1 MVLRIRGEGL
11 LEGLQVGGLPDG
23 TVDTDMIA
31 TSAVTAA
38 KIGSLPAGSILQTQ
52 FAIKTDTATTAST
65 TPSVISGLTVNITPA
80 NASNL
85 IILIASISSSYDSG
99 DWGLGFYFGKDGSVI
114 SGATGDAASDRP
126 RQTSVF
132 IPGDGI
138 TGTNSMSA
146 IPMLY
151 REAAGGTSQIT
162 YSVMW
167 RNSSATTGYLN
178 RMVSDRDTS
187 GYDPRCVSSLLAM
200 EVAV

>member
-1 MVLRIRGEGL
+1 MSVTISGDGTLTGIS
-11 LEGLQVGGLPDG
+11 VGGMPDG
-23 TVDTDMIA
+23 IVDTDMLA
-31 TSAVTAA
+31 TSAVTGA

-65 TPSVISGLTVNITPA
+65 TPSVISGLTVSITPA

-85 IILIASISSSYDSG
+85 IILIASISSSYDSNN
-99 DWGLGFYFGKDGSVI
+99 WGLGFYFGKDGSVI
-114 SGATGDAASDRP
+114 DGARADAASNRP

-138 TGTNSMSA
+138 SGTNSMSA
-146 IPMLY
+146 IPMIY
-151 REAAGGTSQIT
+151 REAAGGTSGIT

-167 RNSSATTGYLN
+167 RNSSPSTGYLN
-178 RMVSDRDTS
+178 RMASDRDTS